1 MSEPSPDAALAR
13 AGRGFVWLTA
23 AKLHFMLA
31 GWAIYFV
38 LPRLM
43 SEVDWGRFL
52 SVLFLVSIL
61 NNVMVAGALQ
71 GVSRFTAAAPQQ
83 AWPALRGGLGLF
95 ALLGALCSAAL
106 LGGAPW
112 IAAAHADPSLAPLYR
127 AAALIALGYALYAA
141 CVGSLNGRHRFGA
154 QAGFDASYAT
164 LRLGLMITGALVAG
178 RLAAARGAHLGYSAG
193 ALTICAVAL
202 LAVALP
208 LRRQARRAGP
218 VPEAASPS
226 SEAASPSSE
235 AASPRSEAASPSSE
249 AASPSSEA
257 AARRRIG
264 WRPLLVFALPVA
276 LHQLGINVL
285 MRTDALLVK
294 ALGGHLASGGAGA
307 AGASAAAAADRASV
321 LAGHYGT
328 AQVFAL
334 VPYQALIAL
343 SMVVFPRVADA
354 AAAGQREALGA
365 TARGALRFAL
375 LFGAGLAALLASQPA
390 NVIDLVYPEAYR
402 AGGVALRWQAWGV
415 IGLSLITLACA
426 MLNAAGHTGRVLW
439 LTFGTWGVQV
449 AAVAVVLRG
458 AADPTA
464 ALRHTALAS
473 AAVLLVGAGAAML
486 TVRRTF
492 GASPSVATLGRVG
505 AAAAGA
511 TAAGHL
517 LAGRSVPAVLG
528 VGLLVAA
535 LYLALLWVTGE
546 LGRADVAAARRIL
559 GRR

>member
-1 MSEPSPDAALAR
+1 MSEPSPDAALTR

-71 GVSRFTAAAPQQ
+71 GVSRFTATAPQQ

-106 LGGAPW
+106 LAGAPW

-141 CVGSLNGRHRFGA
+141 CVGSLNGRQRFGY
-154 QAGFDASYAT
+154 QAVFDASYAT

-202 LAVALP
+202 LVVALP
-208 LRRQARRAGP
+208 LRRQAGRG
-218 VPEAASPS
+218 AA
-226 SEAASPSSE
+226 AA
-235 AASPRSEAASPSSE
+235 PRSS
-249 AASPSSEA
+249 
-257 AARRRIG
+257 IG

-294 ALGGHLASGGAGA
+294 ALGGHLASAGAGAAGAGA

-343 SMVVFPRVADA
+343 SMVVFPRIADA
-354 AAAGQREALGA
+354 AAAGQREALGT

-375 LFGAGLAALLASQPA
+375 IFGAGLAALLASQPA

-415 IGLSLITLACA
+415 IGLSLITLSCA

-439 LTFGTWGVQV
+439 LTFGTWIVQAATV
-449 AAVAVVLRG
+449 AAVLRG
-458 AADPTA
+458 AADSTA
-464 ALRHTALAS
+464 ALRYTALAS
-473 AAVLLVGAGAAML
+473 AAVLLAGAGAAML

-505 AAAAGA
+505 SAAAGA

-535 LYLALLWVTGE
+535 LYLALLGVTGE
-546 LGRADVAAARRIL
+546 LGRADVAAVRRML